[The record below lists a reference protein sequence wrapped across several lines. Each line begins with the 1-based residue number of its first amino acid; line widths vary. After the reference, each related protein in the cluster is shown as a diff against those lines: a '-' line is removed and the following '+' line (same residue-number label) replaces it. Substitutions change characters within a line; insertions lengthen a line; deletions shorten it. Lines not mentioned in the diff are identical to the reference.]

1 MNMKN
6 VKRIT
11 ELLLGLYLLLGGLS
25 MAVAQE
31 QVPPPKVLSVIR
43 EFVKPGKGG
52 APHEKAESAF
62 VQAMTRAKWPTHYL
76 AVSSISGKSRVLF
89 LTGYDSFEAWE
100 KDVLA
105 TQANTTLS
113 AAIDRAAVADGD
125 LLSDFDAS
133 ALVYSDEYSLR
144 STVDIPHMRYF
155 EISLYRV
162 REGHDADWDAIV
174 KMVKAAYEKIPDAH
188 WAVFHAQYGQEGNT
202 YVVFTPMKSA
212 SEIDKGFAQSKQFMA
227 NMGEDGMKKF
237 SELVSGAIEFSQR
250 NLFSFTPA
258 MSYVADE
265 WIKADP
271 DFWKPKSHALP
282 AASKKAEEKPATS
295 Q

>member
-1 MNMKN
+1 M
-6 VKRIT
+6 KRIT
-11 ELLLGLYLLLGGLS
+11 GLLLGSYLLFGGLG

-31 QVPPPKVLSVIR
+31 TTPPPKVLAITR

-52 APHEKAESAF
+52 ALHEKAESAF

-76 AVSSISGKSRVLF
+76 AVSAITGKPRVLF

-105 TQANTTLS
+105 TQKNAMLS
-113 AAIDRAAVADGD
+113 AALDRAAVADGD
-125 LLSDFDAS
+125 LLSDFDSS

-144 STVDIPHMRYF
+144 SSVDIPHMRYF
-155 EISLYRV
+155 DIALYRV
-162 REGHDADWDAIV
+162 RPGHDGDWDNIV
-174 KMVKAAYEKIPDAH
+174 KMVKAAYEKIPDVHFATYY
-188 WAVFHAQYGQEGNT
+188 AQYGQEGTT

-212 SEIDKGFAQSKQFMA
+212 SEIDKGFAQDKQFMA

-237 SELVSGAIEFSQR
+237 SELLAGAIEFSQH
-250 NLFSFTPA
+250 NLFSFSPA
-258 MSYVADE
+258 MSYVSDE

-271 DFWKPKSHALP
+271 DFWKPKPHA
-282 AASKKAEEKPATS
+282 AAPKKAEEKPATG